1 MVNRGKEVPS
11 SIMRKFVYKSGRTQ
25 SAQVRKRRQYG
36 SDETAEYDIDYKH
49 QDDGTHVFLHVHTW
63 TNGKRSKESIPYS
76 EYFTPY

>member
-11 SIMRKFVYKSGRTQ
+11 SIMRKFIYKSGRTQ
-25 SAQVRKRRQYG
+25 SAQVRKRRHYG

-49 QDDGTHVFLHVHTW
+49 QDDGTHVFLHVHTR